1 MAVADLFHKD
11 GYKYLTYA
19 DCLTGWIELAYFPR
33 DPNSNEIINVFR
45 DLFQRYGVPEELSLD
60 GGPKIS
66 SSEVVHFLRSWGT
79 ALRTCSAYYPK
90 SNGRAELAVKTS
102 KRLINGYTGKNGSI
116 KTDKIARALLQY
128 RNTPLKVGNKSPA
141 QLLFGRSLRDNIPQ
155 PLTSH
160 IVNQH
165 WTSYLRQREKDLHES
180 NRKIK
185 EYHDRNVK
193 EHETLPVG
201 TTVVMSEHT

>member
-1 MAVADLFHKD
+1 M
-11 GYKYLTYA
+11 
-19 DCLTGWIELAYFPR
+19 
-33 DPNSNEIINVFR
+33 
-45 DLFQRYGVPEELSLD
+45 
-60 GGPKIS
+60 
-66 SSEVVHFLRSWGT
+66 GT
-79 ALRTCSAYYPK
+79 Q
-90 SNGRAELAVKTS
+90 E
-102 KRLINGYTGKNGSI
+102 KNGSI

-160 IVNQH
+160 MVNQH

-201 TTVVMSEHT
+201 TTVVCQNTHNKKWGRTASVVEVRNFRQYLVKMDGSGRLSIRNRLHLCPTIAKPHMLVLSGTPSITTPRESVTIPCSIDVPEQPVGTPVDTPLRKSSRIKRQPNRYGEWVAQIR